1 MPRRPR
7 IEMVGYYHIVNRGVE
22 QRIIYHDKDDFA
34 MFFEIIC
41 SACTLYHAQV
51 HAYALMSNHYHL
63 LVETKEEDLSKF
75 MKHINASYA
84 IYFNKKNKRSGHLWQ
99 GRFKSWCITDE
110 AYLYTL
116 VHYIYNNPLK
126 AQIAEKLEDYPYS
139 SYRAFVEKTKA
150 VPCLQNSFVFQDF
163 KEKKERKSFLKST
176 ADESI
181 LLEMKKA
188 SNLVV
193 TSLGSKNRDALDLQ
207 TILSDIVN
215 NKDRNTKIFNAH
227 QAGYSQHA
235 MAQCLGLSQPYI
247 NRIIK
252 KMREG

>member
-84 IYFNKKNKRSGHLWQ
+84 IYFNKKNKCSG
-99 GRFKSWCITDE
+99 
-110 AYLYTL
+110 A
-116 VHYIYNNPLK
+116 PL
-126 AQIAEKLEDYPYS
+126 A
-139 SYRAFVEKTKA
+139 RAF
-150 VPCLQNSFVFQDF
+150 
-163 KEKKERKSFLKST
+163 
-176 ADESI
+176 
-181 LLEMKKA
+181 
-188 SNLVV
+188 
-193 TSLGSKNRDALDLQ
+193 
-207 TILSDIVN
+207 
-215 NKDRNTKIFNAH
+215 
-227 QAGYSQHA
+227 
-235 MAQCLGLSQPYI
+235 
-247 NRIIK
+247 
-252 KMREG
+252 